1 MNVSIN
7 INMNK
12 NCLYVGNKSI
22 GGLVKVTNACGLVGF
37 VKFLGSYYFTLIT
50 QKKKVG
56 CIGANSI
63 YSIKATEMFA
73 VKPHEVQ
80 ENNTLRQMWKKLN
93 KKLNQTALEVA
104 EARYMGLFQ
113 FVDLTKD
120 FYFSYSYDLTHSL
133 QHNFLM
139 TEDKKK
145 SYPPYPAQEMFEWNH
160 FQTEE
165 MRTLNGKMFV
175 YVNLCVCM
183 CRCVYFVQ
191 VCMCLCVCEC
201 VCTYVRMYV
210 CGDLCLRACALFPSY
225 FSLISYLPPCTLSI
239 SYFALPF

>member
-1 MNVSIN
+1 
-7 INMNK
+7 
-12 NCLYVGNKSI
+12 
-22 GGLVKVTNACGLVGF
+22 
-37 VKFLGSYYFTLIT
+37 
-50 QKKKVG
+50 
-56 CIGANSI
+56 
-63 YSIKATEMFA
+63 MFA

-165 MRTLNGKMFV
+165 MRTLNGKI
-175 YVNLCVCM
+175 CVC
-183 CRCVYFVQ
+183 V
-191 VCMCLCVCEC
+191 CVCVCQC
-201 VCTYVRMYV
+201 VWKNELV
-210 CGDLCLRACALFPSY
+210 CARLSSSPS
-225 FSLISYLPPCTLSI
+225 LLSYLFLHRPFHYSFHFSHYHLESFHLTTNTFSSLLLSSFTSLSI
-239 SYFALPF
+239 VTYTDI

>member
-1 MNVSIN
+1 MNA
-7 INMNK
+7 
-12 NCLYVGNKSI
+12 GNKSI

-73 VKPHEVQ
+73 IKPHEVQ
-80 ENNTLRQMWKKLN
+80 ENSTLRQMWKKLN
-93 KKLNQTALEVA
+93 KKLNQTASEVA

-165 MRTLNGKMFV
+165 MRTFNGEICTN
-175 YVNLCVCM
+175 YLCVCV
-183 CRCVYFVQ
+183 CVSLSVYVCVT
-191 VCMCLCVCEC
+191 VCMYACV
-201 VCTYVRMYV
+201 
-210 CGDLCLRACALFPSY
+210 GSFIFPFSFPILHLF
-225 FSLISYLPPCTLSI
+225 L
-239 SYFALPF
+239 

>member
-1 MNVSIN
+1 MKYIAIKALFILNA
-7 INMNK
+7 
-12 NCLYVGNKSI
+12 GNKSI

-80 ENNTLRQMWKKLN
+80 ENSTLRQMWKKLN
-93 KKLNQTALEVA
+93 KKLNQTASEVA

-165 MRTLNGKMFV
+165 MRTFNGEIRTN
-175 YVNLCVCM
+175 YSCVC
-183 CRCVYFVQ
+183 V
-191 VCMCLCVCEC
+191 CVCLYVC
-201 VCTYVRMYV
+201 VSVRMY
-210 CGDLCLRACALFPSY
+210 ACVGSFIFPFSFPILHLF
-225 FSLISYLPPCTLSI
+225 L
-239 SYFALPF
+239 

>member
-1 MNVSIN
+1 
-7 INMNK
+7 
-12 NCLYVGNKSI
+12 
-22 GGLVKVTNACGLVGF
+22 
-37 VKFLGSYYFTLIT
+37 
-50 QKKKVG
+50 
-56 CIGANSI
+56 
-63 YSIKATEMFA
+63 MFA

-80 ENNTLRQMWKKLN
+80 ENSTLRQMWKKLN
-93 KKLNQTALEVA
+93 KKLNQTASEVA

-165 MRTLNGKMFV
+165 MRTLNGEIRTNHL
-175 YVNLCVCM
+175 YVSESVCICVCM
-183 CRCVYFVQ
+183 CELAFF
-191 VCMCLCVCEC
+191 
-201 VCTYVRMYV
+201 
-210 CGDLCLRACALFPSY
+210 FPSP
-225 FSLISYLPPCTLSI
+225 FSILHLLYIS
-239 SYFALPF
+239 PF